1 MKRRF
6 EIGRYVVAL
15 VALACLTGM
24 QPAAQQ
30 LAMEPLKDSG
40 SNIYPAFEGWYQNAD
55 GSYTLLIG
63 YYNRN
68 KKEVLDIPIGPENK
82 IEPGGPDQG
91 QPTHF
96 EVGRG
101 WGTIAIKVPKDFGD
115 KKLVWSLTANGKT
128 VTVPFGITKGYQIE
142 PFLDAAMGNKPPVI
156 KFSESGAAL
165 MGPPVPLAQANV
177 VNGVVGEN
185 VALKYWVTDDGNEE
199 SPTAAG
205 GGTPPPAAAAG
216 AQARPQRPRVSTT
229 LTKYRGPGEIK
240 FADSTPA
247 IEKDMVNTTAT
258 FSQPGEYIIRIEGN
272 DSSGVGGGGFQCC
285 WTTAYMNVNGKAAA
299 TGKDFI
305 PRLSGFHA
313 AIHPWIAAVGKSKIV
328 QANYLPPVAAA
339 LMLALM

>member
-1 MKRRF
+1 MRIQGKF
-6 EIGRYVVAL
+6 GRLAVAL
-15 VALACLTGM
+15 VAVACMAGSAVL
-24 QPAAQQ
+24 AQQ

-40 SNIYPAFEGWYQNAD
+40 SNVYPAYEGWYKNDD
-55 GSYTLLIG
+55 GTFTLLIG

-115 KKLVWSLTANGKT
+115 KKLVWTITANGKT
-128 VTVPFGITKGYQIE
+128 VSVPFGVVKGYQIE

-156 KFSESGAAL
+156 KFSETGAAL
-165 MGPPVPLAQANV
+165 QGPPAPLAQASV
-177 VNGVVGEN
+177 INGAVGEN
-185 VALKYWVTDDGNEE
+185 VAIKYWISDDGNDEP
-199 SPTAAG
+199 PTGGSAAA
-205 GGTPPPAAAAG
+205 PPPAG
-216 AQARPQRPRVSTT
+216 ANAPPRRPRVSTT

-247 IEKDMVNTTAT
+247 IEKEMVNTTAT
-258 FSQPGEYIIRIEGN
+258 FSLPGEYIIRIEGN

-285 WTTAYMNVNGKAAA
+285 WTTAYIKAVIKPASTGGK
-299 TGKDFI
+299 
-305 PRLSGFHA
+305 
-313 AIHPWIAAVGKSKIV
+313 
-328 QANYLPPVAAA
+328 
-339 LMLALM
+339 